1 MYCKILVIPLIL
13 VLYLIYQFLPVI
25 LNFFMTV
32 YEVTISFYVNDT
44 CMFIIFIIG
53 VMYASCLIF
62 YALLSNNTYLISLYH
77 FY

>member
-1 MYCKILVIPLIL
+1 
-13 VLYLIYQFLPVI
+13 
-25 LNFFMTV
+25 MTV
-32 YEVTISFYVNDT
+32 YELTLFFYVNDT

-53 VMYASCLIF
+53 VIYASCLIF